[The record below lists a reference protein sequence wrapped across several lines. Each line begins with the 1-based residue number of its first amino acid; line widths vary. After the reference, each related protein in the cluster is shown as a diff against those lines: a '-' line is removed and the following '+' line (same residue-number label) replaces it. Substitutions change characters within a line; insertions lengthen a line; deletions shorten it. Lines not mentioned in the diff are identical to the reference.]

1 MPGVWEWVIIA
12 VVVIIFFGANKLPDA
27 ARSLGRSMRIFK
39 SEVKE
44 LNKENNTTTTNTE
57 TPTTPDTTTD
67 TTTDTPKK
75 D

>member
-44 LNKENNTTTTNTE
+44 LSKETNTTTTTTE
-57 TPTTPDTTTD
+57 TPTTPDTTTEP
-67 TTTDTPKK
+67 PKK
-75 D
+75 DQA

>member
-44 LNKENNTTTTNTE
+44 LNKENNTTTTTAE

-67 TTTDTPKK
+67 TPKK
-75 D
+75 DQA

>member
-57 TPTTPDTTTD
+57 PPTTPDN
-67 TTTDTPKK
+67 TTDTPKK
-75 D
+75 DQA

>member
-12 VVVIIFFGANKLPDA
+12 VVAIIFFGANKLPDA

-44 LNKENNTTTTNTE
+44 LNKENNTTTTNT
-57 TPTTPDTTTD
+57 PD

-75 D
+75 DQA

>member
-44 LNKENNTTTTNTE
+44 LNKENNTTTITTE

-67 TTTDTPKK
+67 TPKK
-75 D
+75 DQA

>member
-57 TPTTPDTTTD
+57 TPTTPDI
-67 TTTDTPKK
+67 TTDTPKK
-75 D
+75 DQA

>member
-44 LNKENNTTTTNTE
+44 LNKENNTTTTTTE
-57 TPTTPDTTTD
+57 TPTTPDTTTQ
-67 TTTDTPKK
+67 TPKK
-75 D
+75 DQA

>member
-44 LNKENNTTTTNTE
+44 LTKENNTTTTNTE

-67 TTTDTPKK
+67 TPKK
-75 D
+75 DQA

>member
-44 LNKENNTTTTNTE
+44 LNKENNTTTTE

-67 TTTDTPKK
+67 TPKK
-75 D
+75 DQA

>member
-44 LNKENNTTTTNTE
+44 LNKENNTTTTITE

-67 TTTDTPKK
+67 TPKK
-75 D
+75 DQA

>member
-1 MPGVWEWVIIA
+1 MPGVWEWFIIA

-67 TTTDTPKK
+67 TPKK
-75 D
+75 DQA